1 MKGWAA
7 FPLKPTMLI
16 GLIPD
21 CKYFFQDASRKSEQM
36 HILHAWRTYIY
47 THVHTYTTHTQVQCV
62 KLLLLTS
69 AHNHHNEN

>member
-7 FPLKPTMLI
+7 FPLKPTMLM

-36 HILHAWRTYIY
+36 HILHA
-47 THVHTYTTHTQVQCV
+47 
-62 KLLLLTS
+62 
-69 AHNHHNEN
+69 